1 MALVSRPSALIS
13 VLALVIAACG
23 NATGDD
29 KTPTPAETAVPAIL
43 GHVKGAE
50 DAPLTVIE
58 YASPTCSHCKHF
70 HDDVMP
76 MVEEKFISTGKV
88 KFVFR
93 EYPLN
98 DIDVAAY
105 AMANCA
111 GEDKFFDVLDDL
123 FEHQNDVFETSK
135 DGKLEALF
143 LDIAA
148 RHGIADKKAFDACL
162 ANRSIRQ
169 RIADTLMT
177 GDSFGVRATP
187 TFIVNGKVKM
197 ADGDAHSADAF
208 ETYLNAELEK
218 LPQ

>member
-1 MALVSRPSALIS
+1 MKFLLFQRFFDLRQRVLVGNLR
-13 VLALVIAACG
+13 LVILNPVG
-23 NATGDD
+23 QHYQTRKKLSLHQFGFG
-29 KTPTPAETAVPAIL
+29 PRQSSGE
-43 GHVKGAE
+43 
-50 DAPLTVIE
+50 
-58 YASPTCSHCKHF
+58 
-70 HDDVMP
+70 
-76 MVEEKFISTGKV
+76 
-88 KFVFR
+88 VFG
-93 EYPLN
+93 
-98 DIDVAAY
+98 I
-105 AMANCA
+105 
-111 GEDKFFDVLDDL
+111 VLDDL